1 MGHFKGRKGKSQ
13 ITYVGNTVV
22 SQKNLKYELLFET
35 LIQFIVHD
43 STWMEPQ
50 ALHEQILKITIWEI
64 LRKEVFSRPCPF
76 IQILFWLYPDF
87 IQILFRFYPHFLK
100 TYFTHILFRFY
111 SDFIWI
117 LSSYLK
123 LTLFKFYPDFI
134 CIKSELSGDKIWIKG
149 HRRASS

>member
-76 IQILFWLYPDF
+76 IQILSRLYTDF
-87 IQILFRFYPHFLK
+87 IQILSKFFRNLLYPHFFLDFILILSGF
-100 TYFTHILFRFY
+100 YPVIWNSLYSNFIRILFAYNFN
-111 SDFIWI
+111 
-117 LSSYLK
+117 K
-123 LTLFKFYPDFI
+123 VE
-134 CIKSELSGDKIWIKG
+134 IKSE
-149 HRRASS
+149 